1 MKNTTEVVKASSS
14 TLSFVSSNGHISP
27 SVAPTL
33 LINKVTRRFLAL
45 IKSGMFD
52 ASESLLKSAT
62 TGSIRLAGY
71 LDLNSSTVDAN
82 LVEFR
87 PLMIRLNPFASRTSA
102 VLGVY
107 QQIVIESSILSS

>member
-33 LINKVTRRFLAL
+33 LMSKVTRRFFAL

-71 LDLNSSTVDAN
+71 LDLNSSTVEAN
-82 LVEFR
+82 LVGLR
-87 PLMIRLNPFASRTSA
+87 PLMIRLNPFSSKTSA
-102 VLGVY
+102 VLGVD
-107 QQIVIESSILSS
+107 QQTVTESSSLSI